1 MPVAVASNTESP
13 PGDPVCKARQV
24 PVQGDVGN
32 MVPPLI
38 LRTKETRLCA
48 RNENKFTLKSY
59 WSYPWLLFHFAV
71 NAISRNK
78 AKNCPRSV

>member
-32 MVPPLI
+32 MVPPI
-38 LRTKETRLCA
+38 DIEDSPEHSGVSAIKRL
-48 RNENKFTLKSY
+48 
-59 WSYPWLLFHFAV
+59 
-71 NAISRNK
+71 
-78 AKNCPRSV
+78 PR